1 MNLFRGEI
9 LDRSLHFYF
18 LAPIRREVLMVG
30 KFLAGLLAT
39 CTIFVTSELLQTS
52 AFLWHFSARQSDV
65 YLYHNHGLEHA
76 AIYLGVTVL
85 ACIGYGAFFMVAG
98 MLFRNPIIPAA
109 VILIWEGINPF
120 LPTLLKEF
128 SVIYYLKSLC
138 PVDIPSAPGTP
149 PVLALLI
156 SNSDP
161 VAAPV
166 AVLGILGVALIALYV
181 SSIQVTRMEINSTP
195 EQGPRVSSQPSA
207 ATTWPSQVAGASRP
221 TLLFYLLTF
230 S

>member
-1 MNLFRGEI
+1 
-9 LDRSLHFYF
+9 
-18 LAPIRREVLMVG
+18 
-30 KFLAGLLAT
+30 
-39 CTIFVTSELLQTS
+39 
-52 AFLWHFSARQSDV
+52 
-65 YLYHNHGLEHA
+65 
-76 AIYLGVTVL
+76 VTVL

-120 LPTLLKEF
+120 LPTLLKQF

-181 SSIQVTRMEINSTP
+181 SSIQVRRMEINY
-195 EQGPRVSSQPSA
+195 
-207 ATTWPSQVAGASRP
+207 TTE
-221 TLLFYLLTF
+221 
-230 S
+230 